1 MSIVSYLRRRI
12 RTVFALGV
20 LGILLVFALPG
31 FVEWVESNQRVE
43 TASAVINSVGLALIF
58 AGVLIL
64 YFNSPLN
71 TAVLDSGDAFTDV
84 EADIRLEDRRNDNMR
99 LAVGL
104 ILLGTALQFLGQW
117 L

>member
-1 MSIVSYLRRRI
+1 MVNYLRRRI
-12 RTVFALGV
+12 RTVLALGV

-43 TASAVINSVGLALIF
+43 TASVAINSIGLALIF

-64 YFNSPLN
+64 YSNSPLN
-71 TAVLDSGDAFTDV
+71 TAVLDGGDAFTDV
-84 EADIRLEDRRNDNMR
+84 EADIRREERRNNNMR

-104 ILLGTALQFLGQW
+104 ILFGTALQFLGQW